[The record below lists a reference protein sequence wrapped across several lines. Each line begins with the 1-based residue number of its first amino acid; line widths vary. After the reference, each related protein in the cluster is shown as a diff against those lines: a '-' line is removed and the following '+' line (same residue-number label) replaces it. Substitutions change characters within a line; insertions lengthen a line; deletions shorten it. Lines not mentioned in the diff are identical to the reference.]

1 MVRQPVLSI
10 TFLKDKR
17 KVYLV
22 RMGLNI
28 IPGEEDAY
36 MKNIVM
42 TTEYSGDGTR
52 YTVTRI

>member
-36 MKNIVM
+36 TKNIVM